1 MKRIKRYIA
10 ALTGLAAVFLCSF
23 YPPNEHPEDKGVYIQ
38 YPKNTEIEVD
48 DITDFEGF
56 EKKNIFG
63 GNKLIMTKETAW
75 IALKNID
82 LNRIGTVGFA
92 YANLENGVDGNVEI
106 RLDGLRGLVI
116 GKSTFREGIPVK
128 FIRDD
133 KRHVLYFIFK
143 VKADVDRS
151 RIILKSLSILHI
163 K

>member
-1 MKRIKRYIA
+1 MKRIKRFIA

-23 YPPNEHPEDKGVYIQ
+23 YSTNEHPADKGGYFQ
-38 YPKNTEIEVD
+38 YQKNTEIEVD

-63 GNKLIMTKETAW
+63 GNKLIMAKETAW

-82 LNRIGTVGFA
+82 LNRIGSVGFA
-92 YANLENGVDGNVEI
+92 FANLESGVNGNVEI
-106 RLDGLRGLVI
+106 RLDGLKGLVI
-116 GKSTFREGIPVK
+116 GKSTFKDGIPVK
-128 FIRDD
+128 FIRDA
-133 KRHVLYFIFK
+133 KPHALYFIFK

-151 RIILKSLSILHI
+151 RIILKSLSILR